1 MDSDEQSDKEPR
13 SNRASKGTQKNNK
26 RRRGDDD
33 EEYNPDAEEAKAR
46 KAKKKVRISL
56 LRENTIN

>member
-1 MDSDEQSDKEPR
+1 MDSDDQSVDKDPR
-13 SNRASKGTQKNNK
+13 SNRPSKSTQKNNK

-46 KAKKKVRISL
+46 KAKKKVRKL
-56 LRENTIN
+56 TKHL